1 MHKKYKTVRGQELA
15 RKIIIYFALGFWAI
29 LVVFPFY
36 WMVITSLKT
45 LASYS
50 GEMIPK
56 FLPIP
61 PTFINYYT
69 AFADTDAS
77 LGLSLINTIFFSIVT
92 TILMLIVIILAAFA
106 FARLRFRGSNIIF
119 IIFLS
124 MMMIPSE
131 LVIVTNYTTIVNL
144 NFRNTFIGLILPSTM
159 SIFYLYWLRQTFMM
173 VPDELYLAAKVDG
186 TSDFKYLVKV
196 LIPLARPTLVSITLL
211 KFIECWN
218 SFVWPRLITSEKDKY
233 LVSQAIQIIRQNGF
247 GRDNIPAMMAAVV
260 IISLPILIIFII
272 FRKQIMSGVAR
283 EGTKG

>member
-61 PTFINYYT
+61 PTLINYYT